1 MRNAESCLR
10 DAKMGMCVCVCV
22 GQADR
27 WLLRGGRWRGG
38 WQQPEA
44 DNQKTR
50 RNYPH
55 VSDTVKPVMLQRE
68 YIELMLR
75 GSSH

>member
-10 DAKMGMCVCVCV
+10 VAKMGMCV

-27 WLLRGGRWRGG
+27 WVLRGGGRG
-38 WQQPEA
+38 QQPEA

-68 YIELMLR
+68 YIELELR